1 MLLLLAFASACAGTP
16 KVSQERVTQER
27 AGKWLKQY
35 CSQGTRELAGD
46 LLVKSSTQEF
56 KGQFPASLH
65 FEKDGKFLLEVT
77 NILGGTL
84 MRLSSDSKAFNVEV
98 PSKPKLNQKGLTH
111 YLGLEVPVLSQLFLG
126 DLPCP
131 EVGVK
136 RDVKV
141 FENEIRI
148 MTSQWTWIFYQ
159 ASESEGFVPVRVVLT
174 PTSQEVGHH
183 LKIELLI
190 EAWDRELGF
199 AKKVSVHSP
208 EGELRWI
215 WKNRK

>member
-1 MLLLLAFASACAGTP
+1 MMLALASACAGTP

-27 AGKWLKQY
+27 AEEWLKQY
-35 CSQGTRELAGD
+35 CSPGMRELAGD
-46 LLVKSSTQEF
+46 LLIKSSTKEF

-77 NILGGTL
+77 HILGGTL
-84 MRLSSDSKAFNVEV
+84 MRLSSDSKSFNIEM

-148 MTSQWTWIFYQ
+148 VTPQWTWIFYQ
-159 ASESEGFVPVRVVLT
+159 SSESEGFVPVRVMLI
-174 PTSQEVGHH
+174 PTSQEVDSRV
-183 LKIELLI
+183 KIELLI
-190 EAWDRELGF
+190 ESWDRELGF